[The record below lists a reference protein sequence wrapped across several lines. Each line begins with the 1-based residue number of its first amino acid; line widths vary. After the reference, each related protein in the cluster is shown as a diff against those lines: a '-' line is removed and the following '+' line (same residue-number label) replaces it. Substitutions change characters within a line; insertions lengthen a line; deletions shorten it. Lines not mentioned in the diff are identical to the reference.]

1 MNSADNTIW
10 NDFYEEAWGARS
22 DIIARLI
29 AEGESHPLRVLK
41 IFESIMRF
49 SKQER
54 IIKNGIGKFS
64 FYEDVDYLNCDI
76 NNILT
81 DYENRSISLSDISK
95 LPNGLASSM
104 KLPLQSLLQEV
115 PQYTSTNKIDFLVDY
130 CRNRKLDA
138 ILELGS
144 GYSQNLIK
152 LFYEGGPRVPYY
164 AGEYTQS
171 GVRCSNMLA
180 GLSDELDLTSFE
192 FDYRNPNFSILPKL
206 DNILVFTS
214 HSIEQ
219 VDNIPD
225 TLLPLIANIAK
236 NVTCIHFEPFGFQ
249 LTSPDQDPEHI
260 MVQRSIFEK
269 NQWNQNLASKLV
281 FHHLNK
287 DINLTYLCPNMFGGE
302 QENPT
307 SLAIWSNRHE

>member
-1 MNSADNTIW
+1 MNSIDGTIW
-10 NDFYEEAWGARS
+10 NDFYEEAWHARS
-22 DIIARLI
+22 EIISRLI
-29 AEGESHPLRVLK
+29 SEGESHPLRVLK

-54 IIKNGIGKFS
+54 IIREGIGKFS
-64 FYEDVDYLNCDI
+64 FYEDIEYLNFDI

-104 KLPLQSLLQEV
+104 KLPFQSLLQEV
-115 PQYTSTNKIDFLVDY
+115 PQYTSTNKIEFLVDY
-130 CRNRKLDA
+130 CRNRKFDA

-180 GLSDELDLTSFE
+180 GLSDELDLTSFQ
-192 FDYRNPNFSILPKL
+192 FDYRDPNLSILPKL

-219 VDNIPD
+219 VDYISD

-236 NVTCIHFEPFGFQ
+236 KVTCIHFEPFGFQ
-249 LTSPDQDPEHI
+249 LTSPDQDSEHI
-260 MVQRSIFEK
+260 MNQRSIFDK
-269 NQWNQNLASKLV
+269 NQWNQNLASKLI

-287 DINLTYLCPNMFGGE
+287 EINLIYLCPNMLGGE

-307 SLAIWSNRHE
+307 SIAIWKNYES